1 MILDDYKYNRAN
13 ITAFRLIKTDS
24 PFHKSV
30 ALNLSDYYFN
40 NANDKSQILLKTK
53 NALMFDSIFAFSA
66 AIKEA
71 EKHVNLY
78 EGNVSCPQN
87 KHLSYGSTLR
97 TFFENVNFYT
107 KNFLTMNRTF
117 LKRIFFVNKIKIS
130 VRGLTGLIKFQ
141 NKQRRE
147 FDLDVL
153 QLKES
158 GLFKV
163 CFLITCPV

>member
-71 EKHVNLY
+71 EKNVNLY

-97 TFFENVNFYT
+97 TFFENVNLY
-107 KNFLTMNRTF
+107 
-117 LKRIFFVNKIKIS
+117 IKH
-130 VRGLTGLIKFQ
+130 F
-141 NKQRRE
+141 
-147 FDLDVL
+147 
-153 QLKES
+153 
-158 GLFKV
+158 
-163 CFLITCPV
+163 